1 VFKKRQIFSQTKS
14 RAFSRALRFETHK
27 SIMSPHDVPSPMA
40 ISPTQEQ
47 IIYFPRKKKYNYG
60 VTRFQKQIVLNSHQ
74 NNFCFQNA
82 RSRFQCS
89 L

>member
-47 IIYFPRKKKYNYG
+47 IIYFPRKKNTTMELQDFKSKL
-60 VTRFQKQIVLNSHQ
+60 F
-74 NNFCFQNA
+74 
-82 RSRFQCS
+82 
-89 L
+89 